1 MNKTEFVR
9 SCLQNIFWLPQLVF
23 MASPLRRSVRLQ
35 LIVQLQASIQVLQK
49 IETASKRNKIK
60 CRG

>member
-1 MNKTEFVR
+1 
-9 SCLQNIFWLPQLVF
+9 LQNIFWLPQLVF